1 MEEVLSKWTE
11 RLQKSSEANLEVLL
25 PADHLR
31 VVAGV
36 HVLAEVLVEVLEA
49 VVEEHITLDRTRTQ
63 NTGGAQQSGSQH
75 LQRG

>member
-1 MEEVLSKWTE
+1 M
-11 RLQKSSEANLEVLL
+11 QKSSEANLEVLL
-25 PADHLR
+25 PADHLP

-63 NTGGAQQSGSQH
+63 NTGGA
-75 LQRG
+75 